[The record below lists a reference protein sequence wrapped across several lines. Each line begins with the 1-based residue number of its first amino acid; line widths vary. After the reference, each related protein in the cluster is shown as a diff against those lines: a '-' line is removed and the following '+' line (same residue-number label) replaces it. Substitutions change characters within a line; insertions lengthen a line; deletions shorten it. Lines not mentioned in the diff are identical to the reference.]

1 MDESAHQVTAAAAIS
16 QEIVQLLKE
25 LLGRGPTMSRTHVL
39 DDCVLVLMREG
50 HTTTEA
56 TMATAGRQRD
66 VAQQRVDL
74 SDAIRQRLVD
84 VVEQHVGRRVVG
96 FMTGSQQDPDL
107 LCQVFVLEKAP
118 VSREDLD

>member
-1 MDESAHQVTAAAAIS
+1 VEESAHPATAAAAIS

-25 LLGRGPTMSRTHVL
+25 LLGRGPTMSRTHLL

-74 SDAIRQRLVD
+74 SDAIRQRFVD
-84 VVEQHVGRRVVG
+84 VVERHVGRRVVG
-96 FMTGSQQDPDL
+96 FMTGSQQEPDL

-118 VSREDLD
+118 LLREDLD